1 MNELIIILGY
11 QISVGIWEILIFQL
25 GAMVLGFFIHFF
37 IVSRRSVTP
46 RASEPSVLA
55 ESAIDPGEW
64 KLKYL
69 EDQDIQKKVTEELK
83 RELIA
88 AQENEELLSIE
99 LEELRKVINELR
111 EAPPQ
116 PVKPAN
122 TGVADYLLPEQH
134 QRIARM
140 QEQLEA
146 ARENE
151 RKYAEIQSTNDQL
164 SVQLREWRKINIEQE
179 ALIKQLRQE
188 QILVVEMKDRLS
200 HTQEEF
206 MNMQEKL
213 KKMETYLAQPHYR
226 SFEYEDLQQNYLRL
240 SKEHD
245 ELRFKQ
251 MTILE
256 ENQRLTRLMVDTED
270 KLREANFQ
278 RQGLLKKIQYLE
290 ELTFD
295 LQQISGHNKKLEM
308 QLKRLSEIESLISKS
323 ATGRKSEG

>member
-1 MNELIIILGY
+1 MNELIVILGY

-37 IVSRRSVTP
+37 IVSRKSVTAS
-46 RASEPSVLA
+46 ASEPSVLA

-69 EDQDIQKKVTEELK
+69 EGQDTQKKVMEDLKKELV
-83 RELIA
+83 A
-88 AQENEELLSIE
+88 AQENEELLNIE
-99 LEELRKVINELR
+99 LEELKKIIDDLRKSPSP
-111 EAPPQ
+111 AK
-116 PVKPAN
+116 PVP
-122 TGVADYLLPEQH
+122 TPVSDYLLPEQH
-134 QRIARM
+134 QRIASL
-140 QEQLEA
+140 QEQLEI

-151 RKYAEIQSTNDQL
+151 RKHVAIQSMNDQL
-164 SVQLREWRKINIEQE
+164 SAQLSEWRKINFEQE

-188 QILVVEMKDRLS
+188 QLLVVEMKERLAHS
-200 HTQEEF
+200 QEEF
-206 MNMQEKL
+206 MSLQEKL

-226 SFEYEDLQQNYLRL
+226 SYEYEDLQQNYLRL
-240 SKEHD
+240 TKEHD

-256 ENQRLTRLMVDTED
+256 ENQRLTRLMTDTED

-278 RQGLLKKIQYLE
+278 RQGLLKKITYLE
-290 ELTFD
+290 ELNFD
-295 LQQISGHNKKLEM
+295 LQQLSGHNKKLEM
-308 QLKRLSEIESLISKS
+308 QLKRLSEIESLISKA

>member
-1 MNELIIILGY
+1 MNELIVILGY

-37 IVSRRSVTP
+37 IVSRKSVTP
-46 RASEPSVLA
+46 SASEPSVLA

-69 EDQDIQKKVTEELK
+69 EGQDLQKKVMEDLKKELT
-83 RELIA
+83 A
-88 AQENEELLSIE
+88 AQENEELLNIE
-99 LEELRKVINELR
+99 LEELKKIIEDLR
-111 EAPPQ
+111 SAPS
-116 PVKPAN
+116 PVKPVS
-122 TGVADYLLPEQH
+122 TPVSDYLLPEQQ
-134 QRIARM
+134 QRIARL
-140 QEQLEA
+140 QEQLEI

-151 RKYAEIQSTNDQL
+151 RKHVATQSMNDQL
-164 SVQLREWRKINIEQE
+164 SAQLSEWRKINFEQE

-188 QILVVEMKDRLS
+188 QLLVVEMKERLA

-206 MNMQEKL
+206 MSLQEKL

-226 SFEYEDLQQNYLRL
+226 SYEYEDLQQNYLRL
-240 SKEHD
+240 TKEHD

-256 ENQRLTRLMVDTED
+256 ENQRLTRLMTDTED

-278 RQGLLKKIQYLE
+278 RQGLMKKITYLE
-290 ELTFD
+290 ELNFD
-295 LQQISGHNKKLEM
+295 LQQLSGHNKKLEL
-308 QLKRLSEIESLISKS
+308 QLKRLSEIESLISKA

>member
-1 MNELIIILGY
+1 MNELIVILGY

-37 IVSRRSVTP
+37 IISRKSVTP
-46 RASEPSVLA
+46 SASEPSVLA
-55 ESAIDPGEW
+55 DAAIDPGEW

-69 EDQDIQKKVTEELK
+69 EDQDVQKKVLDELK
-83 RELIA
+83 KELSA
-88 AQENEELLSIE
+88 AQENEELLNIE
-99 LEELRKVINELR
+99 LEELKRNIAELQNR
-111 EAPPQ
+111 PAPA
-116 PVKPAN
+116 KPAA
-122 TGVADYLLPEQH
+122 TAVPDYLLPEQH

-140 QEQLEA
+140 QEQLDA

-151 RKYAEIQSTNDQL
+151 RKYAEIQSMNDQL
-164 SVQLREWRKINIEQE
+164 SAQLREWRKINIEQE

-188 QILVVEMKDRLS
+188 QMLVGELKERLS

-226 SFEYEDLQQNYLRL
+226 NFEYEDLQQNYLRL
-240 SKEHD
+240 TKDHD

-256 ENQRLTRLMVDTED
+256 ENQRLTRLMTDTED

-278 RQGLLKKIQYLE
+278 RQGLLKKITYLE

-323 ATGRKSEG
+323 TTGRKSEG